1 MSDTTNRES
10 ADSVLLFPEFSQLY
24 TEAFIDYLVNPRET
38 TLRRARRLGR
48 KALISRLSLMQV
60 SAIHHEA
67 MKAVPMGGLQAPE
80 TPAANPPAAK
90 PQAGKPQAA
99 KHQAAESNAQATP
112 AASFAGP
119 HSLSPD
125 EINPTVTAAATFFG
139 EALRAFETDRCETAE
154 SNASLRAWN
163 RDLRERSERVGQ
175 ALCDEALQLLAA
187 ALLLLDSVGRK
198 LAPGQRAQFD
208 AARRILE
215 QIDAQL
221 TGFCN
226 ELRPKVL
233 YDLGLP
239 AAIEYLAQNFS
250 KQGGIPIAVDVLM
263 PNPLPSE
270 MALALYQAVH
280 EALTNVLRHSH
291 ASHVSIS
298 LREQAGV
305 VSCSVQDDGIGF
317 DSARA
322 LGGHRERGFG
332 LIRIRDGA
340 RSAGGSLAIN
350 AAQGRGTELLIN
362 LWRAGQ
368 PQPVT
373 V

>member
-1 MSDTTNRES
+1 MSDTTNTDS
-10 ADSVLLFPEFSQLY
+10 ADSVLLFPQLSQLY
-24 TEAFIDYLVNPRET
+24 TEAFTDYLLNPQEA
-38 TLRRARRLGR
+38 TLRRSRRLGR
-48 KALISRLSLMQV
+48 KALISRLTLMQV
-60 SAIHHEA
+60 SAIHHDA
-67 MKAVPMGGLQAPE
+67 MKTVLMGELQATE
-80 TPAANPPAAK
+80 MPAAKPPAAK
-90 PQAGKPQAA
+90 PPAAKPPAGKPKVQAG
-99 KHQAAESNAQATP
+99 P
-112 AASFAGP
+112 AAVFACL
-119 HSLSPD
+119 HSPSPD
-125 EINPTVTAAATFFG
+125 ESYPTVTAAATFFG
-139 EALRAFETDRCETAE
+139 EALRAFETDRCETAQT
-154 SNASLRAWN
+154 NASLRAWN
-163 RDLRERSERVGQ
+163 RDLEERSERVGQ
-175 ALCDEALQLLAA
+175 ALCDEALQLLSA
-187 ALLLLDSVGRK
+187 ALLLLDAIGRK

-239 AAIEYLAQNFS
+239 AGIEYLAQLFS
-250 KQGGIPIAVDVLM
+250 KQGGIPIAVDASM
-263 PNPLPSE
+263 PNPLPRE
-270 MALALYQAVH
+270 MALALYQGVH

-291 ASHVSIS
+291 ASQVSIR

-305 VSCSVQDDGIGF
+305 VSCSIQDDGIGF
-317 DSARA
+317 DSAEA
-322 LGGHRERGFG
+322 LGGQGERGFG

-368 PQPVT
+368 PQPIT
-373 V
+373 I